1 MGEFIR
7 AASREITE
15 SKAIILLIWFLA
27 GLGVFEIARSFTAV
41 ALIER
46 NHQAIHRVAE
56 EVEERT
62 NDRWTKQDM
71 LELCERFNERN
82 PDCPVPLE
90 GLK

>member
-27 GLGVFEIARSFTAV
+27 GLGVFEIVRSAAAV
-41 ALIER
+41 ALIDR
-46 NHQAIHRVAE
+46 NHKAIHRVAE

-62 NDRWTKQDM
+62 NDRWTKGDM
-71 LELCERFNERN
+71 LRLCERFNELH
-82 PDCPVPLE
+82 PDTPVPLE